1 MANLAAPLSF
11 PPPITSAK
19 RQGGGGRPI
28 YQPGAAAAAQS
39 EVSAIP
45 ETEIANRPKGVER
58 KDWTNKKPFP
68 NLGGE
73 TRTFPSTPLLPP
85 SDRRKVNNISLSVYP
100 GGICE
105 AGPQRKR
112 RHFSATHTKKSAAT
126 LKNFP
131 PPEFSP
137 SSPFLPTAHRVPLG
151 IDSTWR

>member
-11 PPPITSAK
+11 PPPISSVK

-58 KDWTNKKPFP
+58 KDWTNKK
-68 NLGGE
+68 NLSQSRRRNE
-73 TRTFPSTPLLPP
+73 DLPLHPLLPP
-85 SDRRKVNNISLSVYP
+85 SDRRKVNNISLSLYP

-131 PPEFSP
+131 PPERIFS
-137 SSPFLPTAHRVPLG
+137 FLPTHRTSRPLG
-151 IDSTWR
+151 DR